1 MDKKI
6 LQSFK
11 VQPVDID
18 ESRYNKEELGG
29 FEFPSTFI
37 GIGAVAAGKS
47 TLMFNL
53 IRMLK
58 PVFDDNIIVFSP
70 TATNDPI
77 LLKLVEDEMILEVFE
92 SYSNETLQ
100 RILEVI
106 RDDEDE
112 KQKYLIIFDDILG
125 MENMASNHISKEARF
140 LNSFISTYR
149 HGAGICQEGRISCMW
164 FIQYYKS
171 LLPTL
176 RVNASYVSFLGKHS
190 EKNIKQYAEELS
202 TVCGGSEKKFFEL
215 WRQCK
220 SGRYDFMTI
229 DLRKL
234 RVYRNLDNKIYDDF
248 ETNNPQD
255 TGEVVKIDTN
265 KIDALE
271 ESASKKSMIL
281 RTNKKGTNKK
291 K

>member
-1 MDKKI
+1 MVHRDVVTRKNPLGANTDWKI
-6 LQSFK
+6 K
-11 VQPVDID
+11 PVDID
-18 ESRYNKEELGG
+18 EKRYNKKELGN
-29 FEFPSTFI
+29 FVFPSTFI

-53 IRMLK
+53 INMLK
-58 PVFDDNIIVFSP
+58 PIFDDNIIIFSP

-77 LLKLVEDEMILEVFE
+77 LVKLVEDELVLEVFE
-92 SYSNETLQ
+92 SYSNATLQ
-100 RILEVI
+100 KILEVI
-106 RDDEDE
+106 RDDPDE
-112 KQKYLIIFDDILG
+112 KQKYMIIFDDILG
-125 MENMASNHISKEARF
+125 MANMANNHVSKEARF

-176 RVNASYVSFLGKHS
+176 RVNASYVAFLGKHS

-202 TVCGGSEKKFFEL
+202 TVCGGNESKFMEM
-215 WRQCK
+215 WNKCK

-234 RVYRNLDNKIYDDF
+234 RIYKNLDELVYDDF
-248 ETNNPQD
+248 ESTPQD
-255 TGEVVKIDTN
+255 NEEPANKMLDNDSNKLDDDKIKN
-265 KIDALE
+265 K
-271 ESASKKSMIL
+271 M
-281 RTNKKGTNKK
+281 
-291 K
+291 

>member
-1 MDKKI
+1 MSNDWKI
-6 LQSFK
+6 K
-11 VQPVDID
+11 PVDID
-18 ESRYNKEELGG
+18 ESRYNKEELGN
-29 FEFPSTFI
+29 FIFPSTFI

-53 IRMLK
+53 INMLK
-58 PVFDDNIIVFSP
+58 PVFDDNVIIFSP
-70 TATNDPI
+70 TAQNDPI
-77 LLKLVEDEMILEVFE
+77 LLKLVEDELVLEVFE
-92 SYSNETLQ
+92 TYSNNTLT

-106 RDDEDE
+106 KDDPDE

-125 MENMASNHISKEARF
+125 MANMANNHSSKEARF

-202 TVCGGSEKKFFEL
+202 TVCGGSENKFMEL
-215 WRQCK
+215 WSTCK
-220 SGRYDFMTI
+220 DGRYDFMTI

-234 RVYRNLDNKIYDDF
+234 RVMKNLDQIIYDDF
-248 ETNNPQD
+248 ETN
-255 TGEVVKIDTN
+255 KILDSDYITSDN
-265 KIDALE
+265 IQKPDD
-271 ESASKKSMIL
+271 
-281 RTNKKGTNKK
+281 NDKK
-291 K
+291 KI

>member
-1 MDKKI
+1 MSNTNWKI
-6 LQSFK
+6 K
-11 VQPVDID
+11 PVDID
-18 ESRYNKEELGG
+18 EKRYNKEELGH
-29 FEFPSTFI
+29 FVFPSTFI

-47 TLMFNL
+47 TLMYNL
-53 IRMLK
+53 ISMLK
-58 PVFDDNIIVFSP
+58 PIFDDNIIIFSP

-77 LLKLVEDEMILEVFE
+77 LLKLVEDELVLEVFE
-92 SYSNETLQ
+92 TYSNETLQ
-100 RILEVI
+100 KILEVI
-106 RDDEDE
+106 RDDPDE
-112 KQKYLIIFDDILG
+112 KQKYMIIFDDILG
-125 MENMASNHISKEARF
+125 MANMANNHISKEARF

-202 TVCGGSEKKFFEL
+202 TVCGGNEAKFMEM
-215 WRQCK
+215 WNKCK

-234 RVYRNLDNKIYDDF
+234 RIYQNLDKLVYDDF
-248 ETNNPQD
+248 APHAPKGAGGATPQD
-255 TGEVVKIDTN
+255 SEEPQKEKLENDSLAKLNEEN
-265 KIDALE
+265 KI
-271 ESASKKSMIL
+271 
-281 RTNKKGTNKK
+281 
-291 K
+291 

>member
-1 MDKKI
+1 MPHKNPFEIK
-6 LQSFK
+6 
-11 VQPVDID
+11 PVEID
-18 ESRYNKEELGG
+18 ESRYNTEELGP
-29 FEFPSTFI
+29 FQFPSTFV

-53 IRMLK
+53 VEMLK
-58 PVFDDNIIVFSP
+58 PIFDENIIIFSP

-77 LLKLVEDEMILEVFE
+77 LLKLVEDDMILEVFE

-106 RDDEDE
+106 RDDENE

-125 MENMASNHISKEARF
+125 MENMANNHISKEARF

-176 RVNASYVSFLGKHS
+176 RVNASYVCFLGKHS

-202 TVCGGSEKKFFEL
+202 TVCGGSEGKFMEL
-215 WRQCK
+215 WKECK
-220 SGRYDFMTI
+220 AGRYDFMMI

-234 RVYRNLDNKIYDDF
+234 RVYKNLDNLIYDDF
-248 ETNNPQD
+248 ETNQPQD
-255 TGEVVKIDTN
+255 TNENIEIK
-265 KIDALE
+265 DAPKG
-271 ESASKKSMIL
+271 ASIK
-281 RTNKKGTNKK
+281 TP
-291 K
+291 

>member
-1 MDKKI
+1 MNNWKI
-6 LQSFK
+6 K
-11 VQPVDID
+11 PVEID
-18 ESRYNKEELGG
+18 ESRYNKEELGH

-53 IRMLK
+53 INMLK
-58 PVFDDNIIVFSP
+58 PVFDDNVIIFSP

-77 LLKLVEDEMILEVFE
+77 LLKLVEDELVLEVFE
-92 SYSNETLQ
+92 TYSNETLQ

-106 RDDEDE
+106 KDDPDE

-125 MENMASNHISKEARF
+125 MANMANNHISKEARF

-202 TVCGGSEKKFFEL
+202 TVCGGSENKFMEL
-215 WRQCK
+215 WNTCK
-220 SGRYDFMTI
+220 GGRYDFMTI

-234 RVYRNLDNKIYDDF
+234 RVFKNLDKLVYDDF
-248 ETNNPQD
+248 NQTPQD
-255 TGEVVKIDTN
+255 GEEPQEDPN
-265 KIDALE
+265 MY
-271 ESASKKSMIL
+271 SKE
-281 RTNKKGTNKK
+281 NDDKK
-291 K
+291 KI

>member
-53 IRMLK
+53 VRMLK

-106 RDDEDE
+106 RDD
-112 KQKYLIIFDDILG
+112 
-125 MENMASNHISKEARF
+125 
-140 LNSFISTYR
+140 
-149 HGAGICQEGRISCMW
+149 
-164 FIQYYKS
+164 
-171 LLPTL
+171 
-176 RVNASYVSFLGKHS
+176 
-190 EKNIKQYAEELS
+190 
-202 TVCGGSEKKFFEL
+202 
-215 WRQCK
+215 
-220 SGRYDFMTI
+220 
-229 DLRKL
+229 
-234 RVYRNLDNKIYDDF
+234 
-248 ETNNPQD
+248 
-255 TGEVVKIDTN
+255 
-265 KIDALE
+265 
-271 ESASKKSMIL
+271 
-281 RTNKKGTNKK
+281 
-291 K
+291 